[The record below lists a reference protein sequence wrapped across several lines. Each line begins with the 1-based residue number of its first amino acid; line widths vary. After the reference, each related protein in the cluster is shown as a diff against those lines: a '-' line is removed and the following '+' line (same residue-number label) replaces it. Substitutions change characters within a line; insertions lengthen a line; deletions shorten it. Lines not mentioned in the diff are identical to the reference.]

1 MAAAAAK
8 KEAAANIA
16 VAAATPARDAV
27 ARLTH
32 LATEMQLEGEV
43 WDTEDLSSRP
53 LAALPLPLKVA
64 VVNHNQSARLLRHTR
79 ETVATGCKVPT
90 FNIIRG
96 LQSEV
101 AKKRN
106 RLLSLLQV
114 HSSRVDRALE
124 RQARSKVRAV
134 EQRRLLLVSARK
146 MAGKEPAA

>member
-1 MAAAAAK
+1 
-8 KEAAANIA
+8 
-16 VAAATPARDAV
+16 
-27 ARLTH
+27 
-32 LATEMQLEGEV
+32 MQLEGEV
-43 WDTEDLSSRP
+43 WNTEDLSSRP
-53 LAALPLPLKVA
+53 LAALPLPPKVA

-79 ETVATGCKVPT
+79 EAVSTGCKVPT